1 MPTIERVRAFIAMVE
16 AHDYVAAME
25 AFYHADAT
33 MQENQG
39 AMRVGLPAMIE
50 GEKGALQRSDIR
62 ARKVGRFAIDR
73 DHVFIN
79 WVFEIT
85 PRAGGKTLI
94 LDEIAV
100 QTWRG
105 DRIATERFYYD
116 PKQMAPT

>member
-1 MPTIERVRAFIAMVE
+1 MPALDRVRAFIARVE
-16 AHDYVAAME
+16 AGDYVAAME
-25 AFYHADAT
+25 DFYHADAT
-33 MQENQG
+33 MQENLG
-39 AMRVGLPAMIE
+39 ATRVGLDAMIE

-62 ARKVGRFAIDR
+62 ARKVERFAIHG

-85 PRAGGKTLI
+85 PRAGGNTLI

-105 DRIATERFYYD
+105 DRIAAERFYYD
-116 PKQMAPT
+116 PKQMAPA

>member
-1 MPTIERVRAFIAMVE
+1 MPTLERVRAFIAMVE

-33 MQENQG
+33 MQENLG

-62 ARKVGRFAIDR
+62 ARKVERFAIDG

-79 WVFEIT
+79 WVFEMT

-94 LDEIAV
+94 LDEVAV

-105 DRIATERFYYD
+105 DRIAAERFYYD